1 VARYFLHVRDGS
13 DHLIDPEGTE
23 HESLEALTAAVLV
36 AARSL
41 IAADAH
47 DGVVNLNCRIE
58 AEDERGEVVHRLP
71 FTQAIEFARAR

>member
-1 VARYFLHVRDGS
+1 L
-13 DHLIDPEGTE
+13 GTE